1 MTAATQDASTHNA
14 ATGPK
19 TAAGKAISA
28 RTALAG
34 PEGATT
40 HGLFCR
46 QTVLPHLGE
55 DPAGFQKLLDTLHE
69 QLRPRNLME
78 SQYLELWADASWK
91 LRRLSRLEAQVWE
104 DSLDED
110 ARLAKL
116 ERLIRLQT
124 SLRRQLD
131 RAVRMLS
138 QDVPNLFAHRTRE
151 DILAKLHLT
160 EAQCAENP
168 YREQDVERAIQAN
181 RHWPAP
187 AADFTDGLDNTPPAD
202 GDSKNCQNEPAACTG
217 MAEMCT
223 GMAEMC
229 TGMAEMCT
237 GMAETCTG
245 MACHAPT
252 DAAPALP
259 HPRSSVGEGRSLATG
274 ERGTAATPKGVLEP
288 PTVKNC
294 KNEPAP
300 VPSPLS
306 PPELGAGG
314 PSSPCSEGPHPS
326 PHAPRRQELQEL
338 EDMVNSGALTS
349 DECRDLLMSENIPGF
364 SLESGGRITIHK

>member
-1 MTAATQDASTHNA
+1 
-14 ATGPK
+14 
-19 TAAGKAISA
+19 
-28 RTALAG
+28 
-34 PEGATT
+34 
-40 HGLFCR
+40 
-46 QTVLPHLGE
+46 
-55 DPAGFQKLLDTLHE
+55 
-69 QLRPRNLME
+69 
-78 SQYLELWADASWK
+78 
-91 LRRLSRLEAQVWE
+91 
-104 DSLDED
+104 
-110 ARLAKL
+110 
-116 ERLIRLQT
+116 
-124 SLRRQLD
+124 
-131 RAVRMLS
+131 MLS

-202 GDSKNCQNEPAACTG
+202 GDFKNCQNEPAACTG

-223 GMAEMC
+223 GMA
-229 TGMAEMCT
+229 
-237 GMAETCTG
+237 
-245 MACHAPT
+245 CHAPT

-259 HPRSSVGEGRSLATG
+259 HPRPSVGEGRSLATG
-274 ERGTAATPKGVLEP
+274 ERGTAATPKGVLEA

-300 VPSPLS
+300 VPSPLP

-338 EDMVNSGALTS
+338 EDRVNSGTLTN
-349 DECRDLLMSENIPGF
+349 DECRKLLMSENIPGF
-364 SLESGGRITIHK
+364 SLESGGRIKIHR

>member
-1 MTAATQDASTHNA
+1 MDAHGPKTRIPPDANPHLFWNNETNTLCREGGHWSSIARRVNAGIINAGTTNDRHEKGTAMTATAT

-19 TAAGKAISA
+19 TAAGKAVAA
-28 RTALAG
+28 RN
-34 PEGATT
+34 ATT

-55 DPAGFQKLLDTLHE
+55 DPAGFQKLLDTLSE

-160 EAQCAENP
+160 ETQCAENP

-187 AADFTDGLDNTPPAD
+187 AADFTDGLDNVDNATSPPDTPPVPHPLPSEERAAEGEGRRLAD
-202 GDSKNCQNEPAACTG
+202 GERGSFDEEREAEACENKICQNEPV
-217 MAEMCT
+217 
-223 GMAEMC
+223 
-229 TGMAEMCT
+229 
-237 GMAETCTG
+237 
-245 MACHAPT
+245 PR
-252 DAAPALP
+252 P
-259 HPRSSVGEGRSLATG
+259 HFLTLA
-274 ERGTAATPKGVLEP
+274 
-288 PTVKNC
+288 
-294 KNEPAP
+294 
-300 VPSPLS
+300 
-306 PPELGAGG
+306 GAF
-314 PSSPCSEGPHPS
+314 
-326 PHAPRRQELQEL
+326 Q
-338 EDMVNSGALTS
+338 GAS
-349 DECRDLLMSENIPGF
+349 A
-364 SLESGGRITIHK
+364 